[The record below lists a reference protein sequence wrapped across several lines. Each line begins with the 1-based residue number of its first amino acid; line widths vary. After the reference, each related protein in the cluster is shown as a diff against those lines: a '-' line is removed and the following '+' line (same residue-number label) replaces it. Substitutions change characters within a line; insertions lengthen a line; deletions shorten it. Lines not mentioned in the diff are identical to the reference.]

1 MCVLLKISIEGE
13 CKKVYSSFLRLFMT
27 LSVFYHA
34 ETTEHDEDYERR
46 MMNSSMVFSL
56 QDSDPP
62 ELIPVYDMCQRSPS
76 KEILKTDEV

>member
-1 MCVLLKISIEGE
+1 MSVLLKISIEGE
-13 CKKVYSSFLRLFMT
+13 YQTVYVLFLSLFIT
-27 LSVFYHA
+27 LLVFYHA
-34 ETTEHDEDYERR
+34 DTTEHDEDYERK
-46 MMNSSMVFSL
+46 MMNSSMVYSL